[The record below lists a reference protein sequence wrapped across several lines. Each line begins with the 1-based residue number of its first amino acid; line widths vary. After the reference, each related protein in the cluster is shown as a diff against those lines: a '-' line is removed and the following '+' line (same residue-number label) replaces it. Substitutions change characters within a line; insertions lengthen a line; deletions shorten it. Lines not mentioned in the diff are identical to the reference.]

1 MTTRNNE
8 QANGQHKATRGLHLA
23 ALVAMGATLLVGG
36 CTVYEDNHYRG
47 RPHYN
52 YGHGHGHGHGF
63 HDRHDD
69 RRDWDRRGG
78 WDDRRRR

>member
-8 QANGQHKATRGLHLA
+8 QAMGQKATRKLSAVALA
-23 ALVAMGATLLVGG
+23 AVAATLLVGG

-52 YGHGHGHGHGF
+52 YGHGHKHF
-63 HDRHDD
+63 HDRHDHG
-69 RRDWDRRGG
+69 RDWDRRGG